1 MLETEF
7 QPIASLSTKSIFR
20 WIKAFIKKIQ
30 LMCKRTRHNS
40 TLANKVNLTTTGKIQ
55 IPSYWLIPKSSMDKE
70 KQLFA
75 ALEK

>member
-1 MLETEF
+1 
-7 QPIASLSTKSIFR
+7 
-20 WIKAFIKKIQ
+20 
-30 LMCKRTRHNS
+30 MCKRTRHNS